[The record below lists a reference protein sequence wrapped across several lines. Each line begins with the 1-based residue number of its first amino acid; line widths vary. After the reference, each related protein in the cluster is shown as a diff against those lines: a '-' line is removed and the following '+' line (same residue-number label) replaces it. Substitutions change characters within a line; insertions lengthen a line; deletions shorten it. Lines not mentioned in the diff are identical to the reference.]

1 MSRKLFFLSFLAGIL
16 SMSCD
21 EKRVFD
27 QYESFPNE
35 WNRDS
40 IAEFNFE
47 APDTLNNYN
56 LFLNVRNN
64 SDYKYSNLYLIT
76 EIAFPNGR
84 VISDTLQYEMAKP
97 SGEWLG
103 TGFGNVKESK
113 LWYKQNFR
121 FTESGEY
128 VVTVQQAMRHRD
140 SIEGIRDLEG
150 ITEVGFRIED
160 INN

>member
-1 MSRKLFFLSFLAGIL
+1 MGRNFLFLALFSGMFL
-16 SMSCD
+16 TSCD
-21 EKRVFD
+21 EERVFD
-27 QYESFPNE
+27 QYETFPNE

-40 IAEFNFE
+40 VATFAFE
-47 APDTLNNYN
+47 APDTINNYN
-56 LFLNVRNN
+56 LFLNLRNN

-76 EIAFPNGR
+76 EINFPNGR

-103 TGFGNVKESK
+103 TGFGDVKESK
-113 LWYKQNFR
+113 LWYKENFR

-128 VVTVQQAMRHRD
+128 LVTVQQAMRHRD
-140 SIEGIRDLEG
+140 SIEGIRNLEG

-160 INN
+160 TKN